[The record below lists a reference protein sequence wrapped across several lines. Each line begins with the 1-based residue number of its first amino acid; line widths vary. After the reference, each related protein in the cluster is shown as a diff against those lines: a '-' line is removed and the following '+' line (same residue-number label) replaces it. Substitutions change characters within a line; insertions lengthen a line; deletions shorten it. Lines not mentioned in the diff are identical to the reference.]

1 MTRRKLD
8 VEILAEIQQL
18 ENAMMK
24 PLTLAGLGLAVIFG
38 AMPSA
43 QAQVTLDVS
52 KVTCEQFS
60 GYKITNPDNIALWLS
75 GFYSGKRNNT
85 IVDMQGLVENSKKIL
100 TYCIRNPQ
108 TPVMQAVETVLGAGK

>member
-1 MTRRKLD
+1 
-8 VEILAEIQQL
+8 
-18 ENAMMK
+18 MMK